1 MRKLWAN
8 FDSDFV
14 DKGKEE
20 IYGEYVDIFH
30 MLLSLISWGPLGY
43 NFHNCTIFLACH
55 TYYDAGYPFIMVTS
69 KGPMPLTPIAKRLAV
84 KLSLPVLTT

>member
-30 MLLSLISWGPLGY
+30 MLLSLIS
-43 NFHNCTIFLACH
+43 
-55 TYYDAGYPFIMVTS
+55 
-69 KGPMPLTPIAKRLAV
+69 
-84 KLSLPVLTT
+84 